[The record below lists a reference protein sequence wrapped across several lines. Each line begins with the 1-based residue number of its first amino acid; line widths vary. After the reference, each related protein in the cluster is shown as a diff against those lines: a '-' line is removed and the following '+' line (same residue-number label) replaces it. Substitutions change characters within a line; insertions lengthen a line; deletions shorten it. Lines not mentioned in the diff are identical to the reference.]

1 MKYTTPIIWFAQCTI
16 WLFNAINAG
25 IKHNWMAMAAFIWII
40 VLCVVIGFESI
51 LRYKMS
57 EELRKLSEKNNE
69 SYTIIKTATVSLLNA
84 KIYCRLGIPILATNR
99 TYRLYFRLCPTAA

>member
-40 VLCVVIGFESI
+40 VARNKPVFAPL
-51 LRYKMS
+51 
-57 EELRKLSEKNNE
+57 
-69 SYTIIKTATVSLLNA
+69 
-84 KIYCRLGIPILATNR
+84 
-99 TYRLYFRLCPTAA
+99 

>member
-1 MKYTTPIIWFAQCTI
+1 MKYTIPIIWFGQCAI

-40 VLCVVIGFESI
+40 VLCATIGFETI
-51 LRYKMS
+51 LRNKMS

-69 SYTIIKTATVSLLNA
+69 SRQSNSTQEGTSETIS
-84 KIYCRLGIPILATNR
+84 RSQGD
-99 TYRLYFRLCPTAA
+99 